1 MVPDPTTITG
11 LIGGLPSSPGT
22 LVGNPAAAPATGVV
36 GDPAAVAPDPS
47 NTEQMTGNVAAGTFM
62 GTGSSVASNADYVGG
77 VNVANTAAN
86 AMNDPQGFLGSAGS
100 LSEMLL
106 RLMQVTLPTY

>member
-47 NTEQMTGNVAAGTFM
+47 NTEQMTGNVAPCMLPAHDG
-62 GTGSSVASNADYVGG
+62 ASQWTQLQQKR
-77 VNVANTAAN
+77 NT
-86 AMNDPQGFLGSAGS
+86 
-100 LSEMLL
+100 
-106 RLMQVTLPTY
+106 TI